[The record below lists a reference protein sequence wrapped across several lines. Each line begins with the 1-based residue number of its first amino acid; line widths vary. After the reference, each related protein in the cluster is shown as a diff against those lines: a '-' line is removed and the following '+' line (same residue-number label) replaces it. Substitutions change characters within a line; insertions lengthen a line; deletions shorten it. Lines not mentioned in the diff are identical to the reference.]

1 MAVAAATDMYKK
13 SSLIK
18 SIPRHASPEGEGTNW
33 GMLTIFAVLFAA
45 RQRGVEDGAATPTE
59 GVYAH
64 EIAGCFAQ
72 LCQLLRQQGGA
83 YSQRSPKWVTGFGD
97 LERSQ

>member
-1 MAVAAATDMYKK
+1 MCVCRAPD
-13 SSLIK
+13 
-18 SIPRHASPEGEGTNW
+18 SPP
-33 GMLTIFAVLFAA
+33 FSV
-45 RQRGVEDGAATPTE
+45 GAAEGCDLFIFNVKRSQPSAAPTE

-72 LCQLLRQQGGA
+72 LCQLLRQQDGA